1 MILSLFTF
9 MYISFFIS
17 INYYMKKKCIESIER
32 KYEKD
37 KKESTIERQI
47 EREGEEKKGVRCV
60 K

>member
-1 MILSLFTF
+1 
-9 MYISFFIS
+9 
-17 INYYMKKKCIESIER
+17 MKKKCIESIER